1 MRTLRAGRTWP
12 SAAARRSTFRESS
25 VSIMPMMLGHRLVS
39 IVTMNVA
46 EPAEASPVAAR
57 YPSMSA
63 VVIPPAHSPSQLTVS
78 LRVIFLITSAALAS
92 AVR

>member
-1 MRTLRAGRTWP
+1 M
-12 SAAARRSTFRESS
+12 ARDLA
-25 VSIMPMMLGHRLVS
+25 VSIMPMMFGHLLVS

-46 EPAEASPVAAR
+46 EPAEGSPVAAR

-78 LRVIFLITSAALAS
+78 LPVIFRATSAALAC
-92 AVR
+92 AAR

>member
-1 MRTLRAGRTWP
+1 
-12 SAAARRSTFRESS
+12 
-25 VSIMPMMLGHRLVS
+25 MPMMLGHRLVS

-63 VVIPPAHSPSQLTVS
+63 VVIPPAHSPSQLMVS
-78 LRVIFLITSAALAS
+78 LPVIFLTTSAARAC
-92 AVR
+92 AAR